1 METRGFLASGVA
13 MEDIETIY
21 LSELIG
27 RWNEAVA
34 GTSHPQPP
42 VLFDKDI
49 QITDIVEHTDY
60 VKSGSCFVA
69 RVRTESD
76 GHPFIEKAVA
86 KGASVIVGQ
95 RAIEE
100 LDNQLVGVP
109 YIQVED
115 SAIAEAWLS
124 AAMFRFPSQ
133 HLTMI
138 GVTGTDGKT
147 TTTNIIYEMLR
158 SAGIRSGMLSTIK
171 ASIGDSEEPLALHVT
186 TPEAPIIQR
195 YLREMVDAGLTHC
208 VLEVTSHSLAQ
219 HRVDAIDFDLA
230 VVTNISHEH
239 LDYHGDYEGYFN
251 AKASLF
257 TGLDKPRWKL
267 NSGKSEKGGVQ
278 KTALL
283 NLDDDSYERLSQVVK
298 AKLLAYAIHQD
309 GDVLAGEIVYSP
321 DRTRFNLHLPG
332 IAGRNYLVESTLVG
346 EFNVYNMLA
355 AAGAGHILGLSPE
368 EICRGIGA
376 IDVLDGRMEQIKSG
390 LEFQL
395 MVDFAHTPN
404 GLEKAIGAAR
414 AMTEGRIFTVFGSAG
429 KRDVAKRRIMAEI
442 SARDADF
449 TILTAEDPRTESLAD
464 ILDMMADGC
473 RSQGGIEGKNFWR
486 ERDRGRAIYF
496 AISLAQPNDLI
507 LVCGK
512 GHEQSMCFNTTEY
525 PWDDRQAALSAI
537 EAYLSG
543 KPMINLGLPTFE
555 DG

>member
-13 MEDIETIY
+13 MEEIETIY

-49 QITDIVEHTDY
+49 QITDIRITDIVEHTDY

-95 RAIEE
+95 RAIED

-283 NLDDDSYERLSQVVK
+283 NLDEAV
-298 AKLLAYAIHQD
+298 
-309 GDVLAGEIVYSP
+309 
-321 DRTRFNLHLPG
+321 TR
-332 IAGRNYLVESTLVG
+332 
-346 EFNVYNMLA
+346 
-355 AAGAGHILGLSPE
+355 
-368 EICRGIGA
+368 
-376 IDVLDGRMEQIKSG
+376 Q
-390 LEFQL
+390 
-395 MVDFAHTPN
+395 
-404 GLEKAIGAAR
+404 
-414 AMTEGRIFTVFGSAG
+414 
-429 KRDVAKRRIMAEI
+429 
-442 SARDADF
+442 
-449 TILTAEDPRTESLAD
+449 
-464 ILDMMADGC
+464 
-473 RSQGGIEGKNFWR
+473 
-486 ERDRGRAIYF
+486 
-496 AISLAQPNDLI
+496 
-507 LVCGK
+507 
-512 GHEQSMCFNTTEY
+512 
-525 PWDDRQAALSAI
+525 
-537 EAYLSG
+537 
-543 KPMINLGLPTFE
+543 
-555 DG
+555 